1 LLAVS
6 LDKKNTLLII
16 TAISAVFAMVLT
28 SGCFHTGAS
37 RDLLF
42 PTEDKII
49 QYSSRTIA
57 EVRHNFTGAFTETS
71 IPLGSEERQRTI
83 DNFYI
88 GEGGADIY
96 VYAQV
101 HFGPDTQASMEY
113 KRWVH
118 IRLVYE
124 PGSKDERIIAQSMYE
139 APGDTR
145 YDMAD
150 EIATISDAKPG
161 LYSLRAEGVGTA
173 VQNSDVPTYD
183 WYLFTVN
190 GRISEG
196 SYNHNAPDR
205 T

>member
-1 LLAVS
+1 
-6 LDKKNTLLII
+6 
-16 TAISAVFAMVLT
+16 MVLT

-42 PTEDKII
+42 PKEDRTIE
-49 QYSSRTIA
+49 YRTRTIA

-88 GEGGADIY
+88 AEGGADIY
-96 VYAQV
+96 IFAQV
-101 HFGPDTQASMEY
+101 HFGPDTQASLDY
-113 KRWVH
+113 DRWVE

-124 PGSKDERIIAQSMYE
+124 PGSDNENMITRSKYE
-139 APGDTR
+139 APGDSR

-150 EIATISDAKPG
+150 EIATINDAKPG

-173 VQNSDVPTYD
+173 VQNADVPTYD
-183 WYLFTVN
+183 WYLFTVS

-196 SYNHNAPDR
+196 SYNNNAPDK
-205 T
+205 